1 MTPDLLIAIDGGNS
15 KTDVLLLEADG
26 TVLSRARSGSFAPH
40 LIGAEAAVATFA
52 PAVEAVLAQKPD
64 RQVGVVAGYL
74 ANADLPEEEDAI
86 AAAIASYDWAAHV
99 VVRNDTLAMLRTGT
113 DAPTGVA
120 VVCGGGI
127 NAVGFGPDGRT
138 VRYPA
143 LGRITG
149 DWGGGYGIAKEV
161 LWAATRFE
169 DGRGEP
175 TRLAADVAAHFD
187 VPTAVEVAT
196 GMHLGSIDRD
206 RMHEIVPVL
215 FSAAAD
221 GDDIARRLVAQQA
234 DEIALLAITT
244 LRRIDALDVPVD
256 VILGGGMI
264 TSRYPG
270 IVDPVTASI
279 LAAAPHAD
287 IRIVDAAPI
296 TGSALLGLEEL
307 DRFCSNGGF
316 PAERRRRILATLNLT
331 TTETPT

>member
-1 MTPDLLIAIDGGNS
+1 MTDLLIAIDGGNS
-15 KTDVLLLEADG
+15 KTDVLLVEPDG
-26 TVLSRARSGSFAPH
+26 TVLARARSGSFAPH
-40 LIGAEAAVATFA
+40 LVGADAAVATFA
-52 PAVEAVLAQKPD
+52 PAVESLLSQRPG
-64 RQVGVVAGYL
+64 RRIGVVAGYL

-86 AAAIASYDWAAHV
+86 AAAIAAYGWAQNV

-113 DAPTGVA
+113 DAPVGVA

-127 NAVGFGPDGRT
+127 NAVGFGADGRV

-169 DGRGEP
+169 DGRGES
-175 TRLAADVAAHFD
+175 TQLAADVARHFGAA
-187 VPTAVEVAT
+187 TAVDVAT
-196 GMHLGSIDRD
+196 GMHLGAIDRD

-215 FSAAAD
+215 FRAASD
-221 GDDIARRLVAQQA
+221 GDAIARDLLAQQA

-244 LRRIDALDVPVD
+244 LRRIDALDTPVD

-264 TSRYPG
+264 TSRHPG
-270 IVDPVTASI
+270 IIEPVTAAI
-279 LAAAPHAD
+279 LAAAPRAG

-307 DRFCSNGGF
+307 DRVTGSPAGSA
-316 PAERRRRILATLNLT
+316 AERRQRILATLDRT
-331 TTETPT
+331 TSEARS